1 MVLRTTTNA
10 VLKGY
15 RSNLMKSYSKLNSSM
30 NTVLTHRNFNSYAED
45 PSAASR
51 AFQLRRAYMR
61 TESQYTSSSAAVGK
75 FESAWDVTEQVILDV
90 NNEKETSN
98 WNKVL
103 RGANDPTGDGR
114 VPLGKSLKES
124 ADGLVQLMNTK
135 YGETYIFAGADGL
148 NVPFTWSEDGNLLY
162 RGINV
167 NTSVPE
173 FAETTAGTLEGNT
186 LTLDGDTYTLT
197 GTVQIGGDIYNLGA
211 DGDLVNSTN
220 NAQHYIPKDYT
231 INSDGTVI
239 ATLDGAELGKIEY
252 TGVTAAD
259 GTEYTITDNK
269 FEIGDNKYELDP
281 EDGTVY
287 VIDADTGARAN
298 NQAEIDKAKED
309 LEKLEFL
316 TKEKNFADIGLGM
329 QEDENGKLI
338 ESSAYD
344 VAISGLEYFGYGVD
358 ADGDPKNIVSIMN
371 RMSELLLGCTE
382 NGMWANEADGEE
394 YFRLAGKYSDAASNL
409 QEVHDVLDTQAK
421 FLKSNHQILADSATN
436 INEQFLEIEQC
447 DLADAI
453 TAFSWAQYCY
463 NAALKVG
470 NSVLSQSLMDY
481 IG

>member
-15 RSNLMKSYSKLNSSM
+15 RSNLTKSYSKLNSSM

-51 AFQLRRAYMR
+51 AFQLRRAYLR

-75 FESAWDVTEQVILDV
+75 FQSAWDVTEQVILDV

-167 NTSVPE
+167 NTAVPPE
-173 FAETTAGTLEGNT
+173 EYETLGTVSGNT
-186 LTLDGDTYTLT
+186 IT
-197 GTVQIGGDIYNLGA
+197 
-211 DGDLVNSTN
+211 
-220 NAQHYIPKDYT
+220 
-231 INSDGTVI
+231 
-239 ATLDGAELGKIEY
+239 AE
-252 TGVTAAD
+252 D
-259 GTEYTITDNK
+259 GTEYILMGTVADSTDATAPQYTIDAAGKLIDDGGNDVGAFTVSDD
-269 FEIGDNKYELDP
+269 GTVTL
-281 EDGTVY
+281 EDGTELGTVTYDAVSDGTTQIDTITNDQFTIDGTTYQLDNNTVY
-287 VIDADTGARAN
+287 TLKDGEKIVT
-298 NQAEIDKAKED
+298 NQAKIDEAKED
-309 LEKLEFL
+309 LAKLEFL

-329 QEDENGKLI
+329 QEDANGKLI

-358 ADGDPKNIVSIMN
+358 EDGDPKNIVSIMN

-382 NGMWANEADGEE
+382 NGMWADREADGEE
-394 YFRLAGKYSDAASNL
+394 YYRLAGKYSAAAANL

-421 FLKSNHQILADSATN
+421 FLKSNHQILADSATS